1 MLINEEMFD
10 KVTDFLVERGTIQE
24 FESKNGKLKG
34 RMMITL
40 GELPEDLGIEIDPEK
55 KAYVFNGSFD
65 FYDAIVGVALY
76 LDSLELASGVWVT
89 PQKDDAEEPAKEW
102 IEFFI
107 QTLVSHID
115 EDGGFGIP
123 MYTYVN
129 DTSDF
134 TVVPGSP
141 E

>member
-10 KVTDFLVERGTIQE
+10 KVTELLVERGTIRE
-24 FESKNGKLKG
+24 FESENGKLKG

-40 GELPEDLGIEIDPEK
+40 GEIPEDLGIELDPDK
-55 KAYVFNGSFD
+55 KSTVFNGSFD
-65 FYDAIVGVALY
+65 FYDSIVGVVLY
-76 LDSLELASGVWVT
+76 LDPLEMASGVWIT
-89 PQKDDAEEPAKEW
+89 PQTDSSDQPAEEW

-129 DTSDF
+129 DSSDF
-134 TVVPGSP
+134 TVVPVRP

>member
-10 KVTDFLVERGTIQE
+10 KVTDLLVEGGTIQQ
-24 FESKNGKLKG
+24 FESENGKLKG

-40 GELPEDLGIEIDPEK
+40 GELPEDLGIEPDQDK

-65 FYDAIVGVALY
+65 FYDSIVGVALY
-76 LDSLELASGVWVT
+76 LDPLELASGVWIT
-89 PQKDDAEEPAKEW
+89 PQEEGAEEPAKDW
-102 IEFFI
+102 VEFFI

-115 EDGGFGIP
+115 EDGGFGVP

-134 TVVPGSP
+134 TVIPVRP

>member
-10 KVTDFLVERGTIQE
+10 KVTDFLVERRTIQE
-24 FESKNGKLKG
+24 FESEKGKLKG

-40 GELPEDLGIEIDPEK
+40 GELPEDLGIELDPKK

-65 FYDAIVGVALY
+65 FYDSIVGVALY
-76 LDSLELASGVWVT
+76 LDPLELASGVWIT
-89 PQKDDAEEPAKEW
+89 PQKDDAEKPEKEW
-102 IEFFI
+102 VEFFI

-123 MYTYVN
+123 MYTYIN

-134 TVVPGSP
+134 TVVPASP